1 MSNSATNPWN
11 IAIDTGNTFIL
22 PTICF
27 YGIVTNLINIRL
39 FLSKNI
45 KDVTFKYYLINAFS
59 NLFYLILCFFVFSF
73 RCGIFCQ
80 SSQLSDE
87 FATKIFSWV
96 FYAYFK
102 GIFVFTTIFIQITL
116 GIYRFCIV
124 TNRNSDIFK
133 RYKLIC
139 FIYFIVS
146 AVIYTPNLYTQT
158 ILTSQV
164 NLTHSRVNGSSSYI
178 LTNIYTQT
186 RSDIGKSEFGKW
198 SMITVTILRS
208 YISLLIMTIVDT
220 NTFIRLKKQIKIS
233 DRIRG

>member
-1 MSNSATNPWN
+1 MSNSDTNPWN
-11 IAIDTGNTFIL
+11 IAIDVGNTFIL
-22 PTICF
+22 PSICF

-39 FLSKNI
+39 FFSKDI
-45 KDVTFKYYLINAFS
+45 KDITFKYYRINAFS
-59 NLFYLILCFFVFSF
+59 NLSYLILCFFIFSF
-73 RCGIFCQ
+73 RCGIFCE
-80 SSQLSDE
+80 SSQLS
-87 FATKIFSWV
+87 ATLATRVYSWV

-102 GIFVFTTIFIQITL
+102 GSFVFTTIFIQITL
-116 GIYRFCIV
+116 GIYRLCIV

-139 FIYFIVS
+139 FIYFVIS

-164 NLTHSRVNGSSSYI
+164 NVTQSKVNGSASYI
-178 LTNIYTQT
+178 VTEIYTQT
-186 RSDIGKSEFGKW
+186 RSLIGKSEFGKW

-208 YISLLIMTIVDT
+208 YVSLLIMTVVDT
-220 NTFIRLKKQIKIS
+220 NTFIKLKRQIKIS

>member
-22 PTICF
+22 PSICF
-27 YGIVTNLINIRL
+27 YGIVTNLINIKL
-39 FLSKNI
+39 FFSKNI
-45 KDVTFKYYLINAFS
+45 KDIAFKYYLINGFS

-80 SSQLSDE
+80 SSQLSASL
-87 FATKIFSWV
+87 ATKVFSWV
-96 FYAYFK
+96 FYTYIK
-102 GIFVFTTIFIQITL
+102 GIFVFTSIFIQITL
-116 GIYRFCIV
+116 GIYRLFIV

-139 FIYFIVS
+139 FIFFIVS
-146 AVIYTPNLYTQT
+146 AVIYTPNLYSQT

-164 NLTHSRVNGSSSYI
+164 NVTQTKVNGSSSYI

-186 RSDIGKSEFGKW
+186 TSYIGKSDFGKW
-198 SMITVTILRS
+198 SIITVTILRG
-208 YISLLIMTIVDT
+208 YVSLSIMMVIDVY
-220 NTFIRLKKQIKIS
+220 TFVKLKNQIKIS
-233 DRIRG
+233 DGMRG